1 MTTPPASPTTE
12 GPWTPA
18 EPELTSGSAAARD
31 SLRIGGWTVV
41 SRITGVV
48 RVLLIAAVLGP
59 TVLGNS
65 FQLTNTLP
73 NLIYYGFLA
82 GSLFSTLLV
91 PWLVRHLER
100 GDFQATA
107 RVSGGLLGYA
117 LVVVLVVTPIAVIA
131 LPEALRL
138 AAIGQEGSAGAEQA
152 TLTQLL
158 ILLMIPQVFG
168 YIVVGVSAAAMNA
181 RHRFVLTAAAPA
193 IENCVLIAVLVLFQI
208 FFVAG
213 EGTSEGTRGE
223 LLFLGV
229 GSTAAVAVHMTVQW
243 WGAHRAGVTLRPLP
257 GWRDPEVLVVVRQA
271 LRALLQSGL
280 IALQVLTLLLIAS
293 RVEGGIVAMQI
304 ALNFFALPI
313 AVAATPVA
321 LSLLP
326 RLSRLHSDGH
336 ERAFTDTFRRG
347 IGLVLFFTVPAACG
361 LVVLADP
368 IADVVAVGRMD
379 TAAATGLV
387 ALAVASVSVGLVGE
401 AIFFLATQASYAR
414 HDARTPLRAMAIQA
428 AACLALCGFAFTV
441 EGRST
446 LAVLGFAYAVANLL
460 GSGLLVA
467 WIERRLEQG
476 TERLLPSIVRI
487 AVGSAA
493 FSATVALVVAVLTGD
508 DPGHASATVGL
519 AAACVTGVAVF
530 AVTQRLLRTPELA
543 WVMGGMQGPGRHRRQ
558 RGWLA
563 EPARSGI
570 GDRP

>member
-1 MTTPPASPTTE
+1 MDESAPRE
-12 GPWTPA
+12 H
-18 EPELTSGSAAARD
+18 ELTSGTAAARD
-31 SLRIGGWTVV
+31 SLRIGGWTAV

-91 PWLVRHLER
+91 PSLVAHLER
-100 GDFQATA
+100 GDFHATA
-107 RVSGGLLGYA
+107 RVSGGLLGFA
-117 LVVVLVVTPIAVIA
+117 LLVVLIITPIAVIV
-131 LPEALRL
+131 LPELLRL
-138 AAIGQEGSAGAEQA
+138 ASIGLEGSAGADQA
-152 TLTQLL
+152 ALTQLL

-193 IENCVLIAVLVLFQI
+193 IENCVLIVVLVLFQV

-213 EGTSEGTRGE
+213 EGTSEGTAGE
-223 LLFLGV
+223 LLFLGL
-229 GSTAAVAVHMTVQW
+229 GSTTAVAVHMIVQW
-243 WGAHRAGVTLRPLP
+243 WGARRAGITLRPLP
-257 GWRDPEVLVVVRQA
+257 GWRDPEVLAVVRKAFWA
-271 LRALLQSGL
+271 LMQSGL

-326 RLSRLHSDGH
+326 RLSRLHHDGH
-336 ERAFTDTFRRG
+336 EGAFTDTFRRG

-361 LVVLADP
+361 FVVLAGP

-379 TAAATGLV
+379 TAAATDLV
-387 ALAVASVSVGLVGE
+387 ALALAAVSIGLVGE
-401 AIFFLATQASYAR
+401 SVFFLATQASYAR
-414 HDARTPLRAMAIQA
+414 HDARTPWRAMAIQA
-428 AACLALCGFAFTV
+428 TVCLALCGFAFTV

-446 LAVLGFAYAVANLL
+446 LAVLGSAYAVANLL
-460 GSGLLVA
+460 GSGVLVA
-467 WIERRLEQG
+467 WIERRLVPG
-476 TERLLPSIVRI
+476 TVRLMPSVIRIV
-487 AVGSAA
+487 VGSAA
-493 FSATVALVVAVLTGD
+493 FTGTAALVVAILTGA
-508 DPGHASATVGL
+508 DPGHAHAAVGL
-519 AAACVTGVAVF
+519 AAGCIAGIAVF
-530 AVTQRLLRTPELA
+530 ALAQRLMRTPELA
-543 WVMGGMQGPGRHRRQ
+543 WVMGGM
-558 RGWLA
+558 RGLTR
-563 EPARSGI
+563 PARAGI
-570 GDRP
+570 GSGP